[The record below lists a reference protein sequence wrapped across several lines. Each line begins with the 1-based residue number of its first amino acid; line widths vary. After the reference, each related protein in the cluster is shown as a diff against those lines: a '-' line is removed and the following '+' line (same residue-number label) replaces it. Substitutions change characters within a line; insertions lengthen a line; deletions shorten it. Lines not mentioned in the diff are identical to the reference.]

1 MNVHSAVLPPAPAVL
16 SLVAKVL
23 PVIGS
28 GDLMDPFLEHC
39 PDIPCHNQNQN
50 NLFSLFQTQETSAKT
65 KSGRC
70 RKGHLEKIKSIHIV
84 CKNHSNESIS

>member
-1 MNVHSAVLPPAPAVL
+1 MNVHSAFLPPAPAVL
-16 SLVAKVL
+16 SLVGEVL

-28 GDLMDPFLEHC
+28 GDLIDPFLELC

-50 NLFSLFQTQETSAKT
+50 NLFGLISDPGDPAKT

-84 CKNHSNESIS
+84 CKNHSNESIR